1 MPKYDFAGWATKS
14 NIVCGDGRIIMPD
27 AFKQNDGKKVPIM
40 WNHDHTDPTNVLG
53 HGYLENHPEG
63 VYVYGMFNDSEKG
76 QVARE
81 LVDSGDIDCVSIFAT
96 GLKQSGPK
104 VNYGDI
110 KEVSLVLAG
119 ANPGAKIE
127 PTMKHGDISEEEAFI
142 YSGELIIHGD
152 IEYSPKAATRTKV
165 LTHAEEDLLE
175 EEDDMPKQD
184 DLTVNEIID
193 TMTEEQKQAMYYI
206 VSELIE
212 DDDEDEDEDEDYED
226 EDEDYEDIEEDDMKH
241 NFFES
246 DQEDN
251 YLAHSAELMAV
262 ITDAK
267 RYGSL
272 KDSALAHGITNLE
285 YMFPDA
291 MAVTDGPLLISRDM
305 GWVDNVMKNTHH
317 TPFSRIKSIFADI
330 TEDEA
335 RAKGYIKGALKKEE
349 VFSLLKRTTSPT
361 TVYKKQKIDRDDMID
376 IADWDVVVFLKA
388 EMRIMLNEELARAF
402 LVGDGRLPSS
412 DDKINESC
420 IRPIWTDAALY
431 TIKKVISAPT
441 TATGDVKAKAFI
453 ESIIRARKEY
463 KGSGNPTGYFNED
476 ILTECLLVKDTT
488 GRDIYESVEKLAT
501 KLRLKEIVSV
511 PVLENATRTDAGD
524 TFQLLA
530 LIVNLMDYNVGA
542 DKGGAINMFDDFD
555 IDYNQQKYLIETRCS
570 GALVKPY
577 SAIAIEFKTIDTVG

>member
-96 GLKQSGPK
+96 GLQQSGPK

-127 PTMKHGDISEEEAFI
+127 STIKHGDISIEEAFI
-142 YSGELIIHGD
+142 YSGESIIHGN
-152 IEYSPKAATRTKV
+152 IEYSPKRKV
-165 LTHAEEDLLE
+165 LTHAEE
-175 EEDDMPKQD
+175 EEDDMSKKQD
-184 DLTVNEIID
+184 PTVNEIIE
-193 TMTEEQKQAMYYI
+193 TMTEEQKQAMYY
-206 VSELIE
+206 VVGELIEDDDDIE
-212 DDDEDEDEDEDYED
+212 DDDEDEDYDDEDYDD
-226 EDEDYEDIEEDDMKH
+226 EYYEDIEEDDMKH

-251 YLAHSAELMAV
+251 YLAHSEELMAV

-272 KDSALAHGITNLE
+272 RDSALAHGITNID

-291 MAVTDGPLLISRDM
+291 MVVTDGPLLISRDM
-305 GWVDNVMKNTHH
+305 GWVDNVMKNTSH

-335 RAKGYIKGALKKEE
+335 RAKGYIKGSLKKDE
-349 VFSLLKRTTSPT
+349 VFSLLKRSTTPT
-361 TVYKKQKIDRDDMID
+361 TVYKKQKLDRDDVID

-402 LVGDGRLPSS
+402 LVGDGRLTSS
-412 DDKINESC
+412 DDKINETN
-420 IRPIWTDAALY
+420 IRPIWSDAALF
-431 TIKKVISAPT
+431 TIKKAIVAPT
-441 TATGDVKAKAFI
+441 TATGDVQAKAFI
-453 ESIIRARKEY
+453 EMAIRSRKEY

-476 ILTECLLVKDTT
+476 MITECLLLKDTT
-488 GRDIYESVEKLAT
+488 GRDIYDSVEKLTT

-511 PVLENATRTDAGD
+511 PVLENATRVEAGD
-524 TFQLLA
+524 TFKLLGI
-530 LIVNLMDYNVGA
+530 IVNLMDYKVGA